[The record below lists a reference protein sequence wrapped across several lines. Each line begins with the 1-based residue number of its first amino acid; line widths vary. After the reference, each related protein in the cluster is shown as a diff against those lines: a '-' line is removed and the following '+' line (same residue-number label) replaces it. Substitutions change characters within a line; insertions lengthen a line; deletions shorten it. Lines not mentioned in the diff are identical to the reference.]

1 MLDMSTALIW
11 QTTSIDSAD
20 TERLGQL
27 LGQRLKGGEVLELRA
42 DLGGGKTTFVRGL
55 ASGLKSTAKVASPT
69 FTLNR
74 IYKAGDLSIHH
85 YDFYRLQQ
93 PGVMADQLAES
104 LGDPKTITVVEW
116 GKVVENVL
124 PAERI
129 VVEFKPM
136 ASSVDQRQITI
147 NYPASAT
154 GVIERLENDW
164 SRH

>member
-1 MLDMSTALIW
+1 MLDMSTALIGK
-11 QTTSIDSAD
+11 TTSIDSAD

-85 YDFYRLQQ
+85 YDFYRLKE

-116 GKVVENVL
+116 
-124 PAERI
+124 
-129 VVEFKPM
+129 
-136 ASSVDQRQITI
+136 
-147 NYPASAT
+147 
-154 GVIERLENDW
+154 
-164 SRH
+164 